1 MAETFYPDP
10 GVSYRRYLLLKFHWA
25 MEFEEYGLAGVWR
38 WRLEQI
44 TGSTPLPSGFPFL
57 TLLQTRAYTA
67 WEDLDGATV
76 DELCRN
82 LEIGPMDAQAILNA
96 WKVLPTPD
104 A

>member
-1 MAETFYPDP
+1 MTEPLVIEP
-10 GVSYRRYLLLKFHWA
+10 GITYRRYLLLKFHAA
-25 MEFEEYGLAGVWR
+25 MEMEQYALAGVWR
-38 WRLEQI
+38 ANLEAQ

-67 WEDLDGATV
+67 WQDLDGATV